1 MRYMYQK
8 NKKKSYNFLEK
19 LDVEWENLDAA
30 VELQWIDRAGQNP
43 CQGCVKVTEETHS
56 VQET

>member
-56 VQET
+56 V